1 MYATWNEAQMA
12 YWNAAS
18 LGYDPGPVLS
28 GGDVAEGNEHNYYFT
43 VFSCENGEPTITA
56 NFSGFE
62 NYSNYASTSQM
73 YQSFEAL
80 STRLTDIE
88 SYASD
93 IVFGQTSVATAESAT
108 GATATYVDNPVWN
121 AVSNTNNGVAF
132 VVSSANQYVSN
143 ALSYSTRYYIEGFSK
158 ISPEVRFPTPV
169 GNFYANFQA
178 VQKVAAVT
186 KYLGKFTGRVGLG
199 MTIAECLSGNKNW
212 FGEGLFNLFCYKC

>member
-1 MYATWNEAQMA
+1 M
-12 YWNAAS
+12 
-18 LGYDPGPVLS
+18 
-28 GGDVAEGNEHNYYFT
+28 
-43 VFSCENGEPTITA
+43 
-56 NFSGFE
+56 
-62 NYSNYASTSQM
+62 
-73 YQSFEAL
+73 
-80 STRLTDIE
+80 TDIE

-169 GNFYANFQA
+169 GNFYTTFQA
-178 VQKVAAVT
+178 VKTVANVT
-186 KYLGKFTGRVGLG
+186 RNLGTFTGLVGVG
-199 MTIAECLSGNKNW
+199 MTVRELINHEKDFLGEGGLDLTMGLIGFIPGWGWAVSGTYFIGKMALEYSGNKFW
-212 FGEGLFNLFCYKC
+212 